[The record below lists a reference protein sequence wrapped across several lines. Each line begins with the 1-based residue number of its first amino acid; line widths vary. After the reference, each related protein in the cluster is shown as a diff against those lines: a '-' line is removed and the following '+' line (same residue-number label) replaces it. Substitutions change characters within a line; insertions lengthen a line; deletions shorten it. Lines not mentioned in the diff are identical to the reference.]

1 MARWL
6 GIDFGKKRVGLA
18 FADSTIGIS
27 FALETRNRINE
38 KADGA
43 YFKRIVLDEKITG
56 IVVGLPIHSDG
67 REGDKAIEARAY
79 GEWLKQTL
87 NLPVFFYDE
96 RFSTFEANSIMRE
109 AGLDMKKRKEK
120 RDQIAAQIILQGFI
134 DAGYPEDGG
143 YLGPLQG

>member
-43 YFKRIVLDEKITG
+43 YFKRVVLDEKITG

-67 REGDKAIEARAY
+67 REGDKAKEARAY
-79 GEWLKQTL
+79 GEWLQQTL

-96 RFSTFEANSIMRE
+96 RFSTF
-109 AGLDMKKRKEK
+109 
-120 RDQIAAQIILQGFI
+120 
-134 DAGYPEDGG
+134 
-143 YLGPLQG
+143 

>member
-43 YFKRIVLDEKITG
+43 YFKRVVLDEKITG

-67 REGDKAIEARAY
+67 REGDKA
-79 GEWLKQTL
+79 K
-87 NLPVFFYDE
+87 
-96 RFSTFEANSIMRE
+96 
-109 AGLDMKKRKEK
+109 
-120 RDQIAAQIILQGFI
+120 
-134 DAGYPEDGG
+134 
-143 YLGPLQG
+143 

>member
-1 MARWL
+1 M
-6 GIDFGKKRVGLA
+6 
-18 FADSTIGIS
+18 
-27 FALETRNRINE
+27 
-38 KADGA
+38 
-43 YFKRIVLDEKITG
+43 
-56 IVVGLPIHSDG
+56 PIHSDG
-67 REGDKAIEARAY
+67 REGDKAKEARAY

-109 AGLDMKKRKEK
+109 AGLDMKKQKEK

>member
-6 GIDFGKKRVGLA
+6 GIDFGKVRVGLA
-18 FADSTIGIS
+18 FADSTVGIS
-27 FALETRNRINE
+27 FPLETRKRINE
-38 KADGA
+38 KADAA

-67 REGDKAIEARAY
+67 REGDKAKEARAY

-87 NLPVFFYDE
+87 NLPVFFFDE
-96 RFSTFEANSIMRE
+96 RFSTFEANEYMRE
-109 AGLDMKKRKEK
+109 AGLNPMKRKEK
-120 RDQIAAQIILQGFI
+120 RDQIAAQIILHGFI
-134 DAGYPEDGG
+134 EAGYPEDGG